1 MSSAPSE
8 DESRE
13 LTPAERGRLVRR
25 INQYFYRGL
34 PHEYFRQRLLNLM
47 LIAANPDGLF
57 ALIGDGVT
65 LGNVTLRP
73 LGPGD
78 PPAEERDPHE
88 QYLAIESTSLVH
100 HAAETLLRL
109 YIPHRGQRRC
119 PWMEMTLLRYDFKT
133 VVEKAFP
140 EARPREE
147 DLDALFPVFFLVPS
161 RKDIQFADDDL
172 DPDLENVWHF
182 LYHFAQMH
190 LTEAPVYNSAK
201 HGLGVVG
208 ADAGL
213 NMEGVFDWR
222 SLSLVGPVTEGRHP
236 THVQFRSV
244 DVERDI
250 AFTHVATQL
259 MQQLWDVARAR
270 YIGDELK
277 GVNLFVAPKYKDIAL
292 NGKSFGIDH
301 FNMPLWFWSAPPTA
315 EE

>member
-1 MSSAPSE
+1 VTESE
-8 DESRE
+8 PNDQPRE
-13 LTPAERGRLVRR
+13 LTLEERARLVRR
-25 INQYFYRGL
+25 INEYFYRGL

-47 LIAANPDGLF
+47 LFAADSDRLF
-57 ALIGDGVT
+57 ELIGDGVT

-73 LGPGD
+73 LEPGD
-78 PPAEERDPHE
+78 PPVEERDPNE

-109 YIPHRGQRRC
+109 YMAHKGLGPC
-119 PWMEMTLLRYDFKT
+119 PWMEMTLLRYNFKT
-133 VVEKAFP
+133 AVEETFP
-140 EARPREE
+140 EASPRKE
-147 DLDALFPVFFLVPS
+147 DLDALFPVFFLAPS
-161 RKDIQFADDDL
+161 RADIRFADDDL

-182 LYHFAQMH
+182 VHHFAQMH

-213 NMEGVFDWR
+213 SMEGGFDWR
-222 SLSLVGPVTEGRHP
+222 SLSLVGPVTDGRYP

-244 DVERDI
+244 DVERYI

-270 YIGDELK
+270 YLGEELK
-277 GVNLFVAPKYKDIAL
+277 GVNLFVAPKFKDVL
-292 NGKSFGIDH
+292 MNGKSFGIDH
-301 FNMPLWFWSAPPTA
+301 FNMPLWFWSAPPKAA
-315 EE
+315 E